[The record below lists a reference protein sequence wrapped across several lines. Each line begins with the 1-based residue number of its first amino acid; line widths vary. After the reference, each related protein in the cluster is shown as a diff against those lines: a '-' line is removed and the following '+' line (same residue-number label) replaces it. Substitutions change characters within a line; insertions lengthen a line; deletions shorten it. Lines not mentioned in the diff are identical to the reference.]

1 MAKKRET
8 IIFRCTAKEKEEL
21 KKRAGKGTVSGYL
34 RDQAFKEGP
43 EKTLRDLIPETL
55 GGIEEMDMLLRALD
69 GSTNTELREKV
80 MGMFPK
86 REWKVAG
93 SDAKRDI
100 VQ

>member
-1 MAKKRET
+1 M
-8 IIFRCTAKEKEEL
+8 IRCTAKEKEKL
-21 KKRAGKGTVSGYL
+21 KRLAGKGTVSGYL

-43 EKTLRDLIPETL
+43 EKTLRDLMPETL
-55 GGIEEMDMLLRALD
+55 KGIGEMDMLLRMID
-69 GSTNTELREKV
+69 GSTDTELREKV

-86 REWKVAG
+86 REWKAG